1 MMRESLEAAIAERGG
16 VLRLDPAL
24 VARDWL
30 PPGRR
35 LGLDDDEYDLGERGF
50 VCERWLGSTTTAD
63 NRVGPDDEGISF
75 IRTAGGERL
84 NLRDAV
90 DAAPELIMGAEYAA
104 THAGLGRLAK
114 IFDYGDRIPYHI
126 HPPAEQAAKVGRNSK
141 DEAYYFPP
149 GVDLGAHPESFFG
162 VHPWIAE
169 GPRGDV
175 LLPYLE
181 AWNDDAILK
190 HSFAYTQV
198 PHEGFLIHSGI
209 LHAPGTALTIE
220 LQEDADTMSMFQA
233 LNHGTV
239 ISKEMLFKDI
249 SAEDRAA
256 LGERAVMEWVDW
268 EANADPRFY
277 ENRVLIPRVFREEAG
292 VEESWLFY
300 GSPKFS
306 GKRILLQPG
315 ARITDTER
323 GVFNL
328 LVWRGTGTIAGLPVQ
343 GGRPGEDELL
353 FTHDAAVAPHELVN
367 TGDDEMLVI
376 KFFGPDIAVD
386 SPAAG
391 IRRD

>member
-1 MMRESLEAAIAERGG
+1 MIVRNAIEAELARSSGI
-16 VLRLDPAL
+16 LRLEPAL

-35 LGLDDDEYDLGERGF
+35 LGLDASEYDLGERGY

-63 NRVGPDDEGISF
+63 NRVGPADEGISF
-75 IRTAGGERL
+75 VRAGSGELL

-90 DAAPELIMGAEYAA
+90 EVAPELIMGTDYAS

-126 HPPAEQAAKVGRNSK
+126 HPPASEAAKVGLKSK

-149 GVDLGAHPESFFG
+149 DVDLGAHPESFFG
-162 VHPWIAE
+162 VHPWIAD
-169 GPRGDV
+169 GPRGEV
-175 LLPYLE
+175 LLPYLLT
-181 AWNDDAILK
+181 WNDDAILK
-190 HSFAYTQV
+190 HSIAYTQV

-220 LQEDADTMSMFQA
+220 LQEDADTMSMLQA
-233 LNHGTV
+233 LNHGQI

-249 SAEDRAA
+249 SPEDRAT
-256 LGERAVMEWVDW
+256 LGERAVMQWVDW

-277 ENRVLIPRVFREEAG
+277 ENRILQPRVYRSENGAEEA
-292 VEESWLFY
+292 WLFY

-315 ARITDTER
+315 ARITDREV

-328 LVWRGTGTIAGLPVQ
+328 LVWRGEGTVAGISVR
-343 GGRPGEDELL
+343 GGRPGDDELL
-353 FTHDAAVAPHELVN
+353 FVHDAAVQPHEIVN
-367 TGDDEMLVI
+367 TGANELLII
-376 KFFGPDIAVD
+376 KFFGPDINSDA
-386 SPAAG
+386 PQAG
-391 IRRD
+391 IR